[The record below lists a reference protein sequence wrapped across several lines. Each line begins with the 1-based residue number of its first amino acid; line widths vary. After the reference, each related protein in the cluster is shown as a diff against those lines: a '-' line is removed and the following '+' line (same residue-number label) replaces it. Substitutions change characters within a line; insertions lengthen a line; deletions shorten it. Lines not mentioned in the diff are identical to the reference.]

1 MAQKNRKV
9 SKFLAG
15 GLLLLLVVGLSGLG
29 ARNFGGGIRSV
40 GTVGDTEID
49 INDYSRALNQELRA
63 LQAQT
68 GQSVSLSQARQFGI
82 DQAVLQRLIATAAL
96 ENEARQIG
104 LSVGDAEV
112 QKQVVANSAFQG
124 IDGSFDKDAYQYTL
138 ERNGMKPAEY
148 ESRLRRET
156 ATGILQT
163 AVATGVAVPSAY
175 VGAMLD
181 YIGQRRSFSYIELTG
196 ATLDSA
202 LPDPDE
208 ADLRAWFEAHGDA
221 FMLPPM
227 KKITYVWLTPDMVMD
242 QVQVDESD
250 LRALFEERADQYNV
264 PEKRLV
270 ERLVFATD
278 SEARKAA
285 EAIASGETSFE
296 GLVKARGLTL
306 QDVDMGDLS
315 RDELGDAADAVFAR
329 PDPGIAGPVETDL
342 GPALFRINAILAPR
356 VTAFEDVRDQLRREI
371 AAERARRLVADRTT
385 ELDDLLAG
393 GATLE
398 EVAAET
404 EMQLG
409 RIDWIDGQSN
419 DGIAADDA
427 FAREARALTAED
439 YPQIV
444 DLENGGLF
452 ALRLDEAVPE
462 RADSFENARPAVA
475 AAWRKA
481 ELEKRLGE
489 QADKVL
495 ARLNEG
501 RTLSSLGFPV
511 SVQTRRLRTA
521 PPEGVPA
528 EFMKTVF
535 SLAEGEAAA
544 VPDERRVLVV
554 QVSEILPP
562 DTEDADIVRLRK
574 AIEEDMKQRF
584 GQDALDAFTRASELR
599 AGISL
604 NQAAINAVHAQF
616 P

>member
-29 ARNFGGGIRSV
+29 ARNFGGRVQSV

-68 GQSVSLSQARQFGI
+68 GQSISLSQARQFGI

-112 QKQVVANSAFQG
+112 QKQVVSNTAFQG
-124 IDGSFDKDAYQYTL
+124 INGSFDKDAYQYTL
-138 ERNGMKPAEY
+138 ERNGMKPADY
-148 ESRLRRET
+148 ETRLRREA
-156 ATGILQT
+156 ATNIIQS
-163 AVATGVAVPSAY
+163 AVASGVAVPATY
-175 VGAMLD
+175 AKAMLD
-181 YIGQRRSFSYIELTG
+181 YIGQRRSFSWIELNG
-196 ATLDSA
+196 STLSSA
-202 LPDPDE
+202 LPEPSED
-208 ADLRAWFEAHGDA
+208 DLKAYFQANGDA

-242 QVQVDESD
+242 QVQVDDAEV
-250 LRALFEERADQYNV
+250 RALFDERADQYNV

-270 ERLVFATD
+270 ERLIFATAK
-278 SEARKAA
+278 EAQDAA
-285 EAIASGETSFE
+285 DAIAAGETSFE
-296 GLVKARGLTL
+296 DLVKARGLTL
-306 QDVDMGDLS
+306 QDVDMGDVA
-315 RDELGDAADAVFAR
+315 RDDLGDAADAVFAR
-329 PDPGIAGPVETDL
+329 ADPGIAGPVDTEL

-356 VTAFEDVRDQLRREI
+356 STAFEDVRDQLRKEI
-371 AAERARRLVADRTT
+371 AADRARRLVADRTT

-398 EVAAET
+398 EVAGET
-404 EMQLG
+404 DMQLG
-409 RIDWIDGQSN
+409 QIGWIDGQSS

-427 FAREARALTAED
+427 FTQEARAVTTED
-439 YPQIV
+439 YPQIS
-444 DLENGGLF
+444 DLKNGGLF
-452 ALRLDEAVPE
+452 ALRLDQDVPE
-462 RADSFENARPAVA
+462 RPDSFENARPAVE

-481 ELEKRLGE
+481 ELEKRLAE
-489 QADKVL
+489 EADKVL
-495 ARLNEG
+495 ARLGEG

-511 SVQTRRLRTA
+511 SVETRRTRTA
-521 PPEGVPA
+521 APQGVPP

-535 SLAEGEAAA
+535 SLEPGNAGA
-544 VPDERRVLVV
+544 VKGDGKVFVV
-554 QVSEILPP
+554 QVSEVLPP
-562 DTEDADIVRLRK
+562 DTEDADIIRVRQ
-574 AIEEDMKQRF
+574 AIEDDMKQGL
-584 GQDALDAFTRASELR
+584 GQDALAAFTRASELQ